1 MKKAD
6 KSTWFLN
13 VIFNRL
19 PFYLNALWAILSHK
33 KLQKILAVSK
43 MKTKKSR
50 ELYEVASLIADLPHA
65 TQL

>member
-33 KLQKILAVSK
+33 NLQKTL
-43 MKTKKSR
+43 KTLNYCKS
-50 ELYEVASLIADLPHA
+50 YSTIISNV
-65 TQL
+65 